1 MSLGPLMIDLA
12 TDCMSAKEKELL
24 QSPQVGGVI
33 LFSRNFTSV
42 EQLKSLI
49 EEIHE
54 LRAPKL
60 LIAIDQEGGR
70 VQRLR
75 EGFTQLPAINLLG
88 KIYNDEPKRAGE
100 LATISGWLM
109 ATELRSVGID
119 FSFAPILDLNYGVSQ
134 VIGDRAFHKD
144 PEIVSLLATRYI
156 QGMRNAGMQAVGKH
170 FPGHGAVVADSHIE
184 LPTDTREFQDIANQ
198 DLVPFKRLIDNGLAG
213 LMSAHV
219 VYEKVDP
226 EIATFSKLWLQDV
239 LRSQL
244 DFNGVIF
251 SDDLSMKAALCSD
264 DDKVSNEFLTRT
276 HKALDAGC
284 DMALI
289 CNDSERACE
298 VIEKLQ
304 DYNNPASQIRLTRMH
319 GGKGPVKYEDLRN
332 TKEWQQAVSQVES
345 YQDSP
350 YGELTL

>member
-1 MSLGPLMIDLA
+1 MSLGPLMVDLA
-12 TDCMSAKEKELL
+12 TDCMSAQEKELL

-33 LFSRNFTSV
+33 LFSRNYTNV
-42 EQLKSLI
+42 ERLVSLI

-54 LRAPKL
+54 LRHPRL

-88 KIYNDEPKRAGE
+88 KIYDDDPKRAGE
-100 LATISGWLM
+100 LATLSGWLM
-109 ATELRSVGID
+109 ASELRSIGID

-144 PEIVSLLATRYI
+144 PEVVSILATRYI

-170 FPGHGAVVADSHIE
+170 FPGHGAVTADSHIE
-184 LPTDTREFQDIANQ
+184 LPTDTREFQEIATQ
-198 DLVPFKRLIDNGLAG
+198 DLVPFKRLIGNGLAA

-226 EIATFSKLWLQDV
+226 DIATFSKLWLQDV
-239 LRSQL
+239 LRKQL
-244 DFNGVIF
+244 QFNGVIF
-251 SDDLSMKAALCSD
+251 SDDLSMKAALCK
-264 DDKVSNEFLTRT
+264 DKGSNEFLKRT
-276 HKALDAGC
+276 QKALDAGC

-298 VIEKLQ
+298 VVEQLEN
-304 DYNNPASQIRLTRMH
+304 YNNPVSQIRLTRMH
-319 GGKGPVKYEDLRN
+319 GGKDPITYEDLRDA
-332 TKEWQQAVSQVES
+332 KEWQQAVLQVES

>member
-1 MSLGPLMIDLA
+1 MVDLA
-12 TDCMSAKEKELL
+12 TDCMSEKERELL
-24 QSPQVGGVI
+24 QSSQVGGVI

-42 EQLKSLI
+42 ERLISLV

-54 LRAPKL
+54 LRHPRL

-88 KIYNDEPKRAGE
+88 KIYDDDPKRAGV
-100 LATISGWLM
+100 LAKISGWLM
-109 ATELRSVGID
+109 ASELRSIGID
-119 FSFAPILDLNYGVSQ
+119 FSFAPILDLNFGVSQ

-144 PEIVSLLATRYI
+144 PEIVSILATRYI

-170 FPGHGAVVADSHIE
+170 FPGHGAVTADSHIE
-184 LPTDTREFQDIANQ
+184 LPTDTREFQDIATQ
-198 DLVPFKRLIDNGLAG
+198 DLVPFKRLIDNGLAA

-219 VYEKVDP
+219 VYEKVDL

-239 LRSQL
+239 LRKQL
-244 DFNGVIF
+244 EFKGVIF
-251 SDDLSMKAALCSD
+251 SDDLSMKAAFCHGQCDESD
-264 DDKVSNEFLTRT
+264 DEGSDEFLMRT
-276 HKALDAGC
+276 QKALDAGC

-298 VIEKLQ
+298 VVEQLAN
-304 DYNNPASQIRLTRMH
+304 YNNPASQIRLTRMH
-319 GGKGPVKYEDLRN
+319 GRKDPINYENLRN
-332 TKEWQQAVSQVES
+332 TKEWQHAVSQVES